1 MLYDSSNKTLK
12 NGSLTSKVY
21 FLLLKRPLTVSEI
34 SKLVYNGKVQLA
46 HINKIIDLLEKEGYI
61 EDHFLSREERRENKI
76 DLRCRYWK
84 ANYKPLIE
92 YAKYAINMRK
102 KDSPSSAKENLLD
115 DELKIFESILESKWF
130 FSFYDD
136 AFLETQ
142 HGEVVLHNKV
152 ILSDCPIRFLA
163 FMLEE
168 LFSIRLTLQKFIDFD
183 IVYDNPKISFDD
195 FCEKNNDIFSENT
208 KDRINIALKKAKK
221 YLGDYKSTNI
231 AIDYYM
237 KNYYILFIP
246 YKLSEKLSSIG
257 RVPLTVFL
265 AFNDAIKSTR

>member
-1 MLYDSSNKTLK
+1 MLYDSSNKILK

-21 FLLLKRPLTVSEI
+21 FLLLKCPLTVSEI
-34 SKLVYNGKVQLA
+34 SKLIYDGKVQLA
-46 HINKIIDLLEKEGYI
+46 HINKIIDLLETQGYI

-92 YAKYAINMRK
+92 YAKYAVDMRK
-102 KDSPSSAKENLLD
+102 KDSPSSTKESLSD
-115 DELKIFESILESKWF
+115 DEIRIFESILKSKWF
-130 FSFYDD
+130 SLFYQD
-136 AFLETQ
+136 AYLETQ
-142 HGEVVLHNKV
+142 HGEVMLHNK
-152 ILSDCPIRFLA
+152 IMLSDCPIRFLA

-183 IVYDNPKISFDD
+183 IVYDTQKIPFDD
-195 FCEKNNDIFSENT
+195 FCGKNGNLISDKAKN
-208 KDRINIALKKAKK
+208 RINIAINKAKK
-221 YLGDYKSTNI
+221 YLGDYKSTNTS
-231 AIDYYM
+231 IDYYL
-237 KNYYILFIP
+237 KNYCILFIP

-265 AFNDAIKSTR
+265 AFNGAVKSTR

>member
-1 MLYDSSNKTLK
+1 MLYDLSNKTLK

-21 FLLLKRPLTVSEI
+21 FLLLKSPFTVSEI
-34 SKLVYNGKVQLA
+34 SKLIYDGKVQLA
-46 HINKIIDLLEKEGYI
+46 HISKIIDLLEKEGYI

-92 YAKYAINMRK
+92 YAKRAVDMRK
-102 KDSPSSAKENLLD
+102 KDSPSSMKKSISDVEIGL
-115 DELKIFESILESKWF
+115 FESILKSIWF
-130 FSFYDD
+130 SSFYDD
-136 AFLETQ
+136 TFLETQ
-142 HGEVVLHNKV
+142 HGEVMLHNK
-152 ILSDCPIRFLA
+152 IMLSDCPIRFLA

-168 LFSIRLTLQKFIDFD
+168 LFSIRLTLQKFIDFN
-183 IVYDNPKISFDD
+183 VYYDNPKIPFDD
-195 FCEKNNDIFSENT
+195 FCEKNT
-208 KDRINIALKKAKK
+208 KLIGEKTKNRIRIALKKAKK
-221 YLGDYKSTNI
+221 HLGDYTSTNT
-231 AIDYYM
+231 AIDYYL

-265 AFNDAIKSTR
+265 AFNDAVKSTR